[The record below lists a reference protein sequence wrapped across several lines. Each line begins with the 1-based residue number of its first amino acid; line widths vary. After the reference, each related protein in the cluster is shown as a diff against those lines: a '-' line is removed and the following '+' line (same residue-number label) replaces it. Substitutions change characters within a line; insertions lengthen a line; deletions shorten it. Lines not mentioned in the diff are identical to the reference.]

1 MTGLVVGKLD
11 DVAAARYPSRETRK
25 ATPTR
30 SQKNVEHDRAGR
42 EPARLRP
49 IGHAAPGRRG
59 HSRIPGSLGVPSGQ
73 IPATIETQAGLL
85 RSMMASRS
93 VLIVA
98 DNARDADQ
106 VRPLLPGNRAC
117 LVLVT
122 SRCQL
127 IGLVAAYGATPIG
140 LGLLTRAEALQ
151 LLGHRLGG
159 HRLADE
165 TCAAEELITGCA
177 GLPLAL
183 TVAAA
188 RATARLG

>member
-1 MTGLVVGKLD
+1 MRWR
-11 DVAAARYPSRETRK
+11 AAERAASWLAASSAAGGCFDPSGM
-25 ATPTR
+25 PL
-30 SQKNVEHDRAGR
+30 QAG
-42 EPARLRP
+42 EA
-49 IGHAAPGRRG
+49 IRG
-59 HSRIPGSLGVPSGQ
+59 FLEALGVPSGQ

-117 LVLVT
+117 LVLLT